1 MKILPASIEQQID
14 RVDRTRSLIAGI
26 SFGLLAFWSFY
37 RVLWMLYMTIA
48 YNFLFGSLMFSI
60 VLWGVIGAVAA
71 IAAVAFLT
79 RYNRAGEPAE
89 PDERTQP

>member
-1 MKILPASIEQQID
+1 MKILPASIEQQIN
-14 RVDRTRSLIAGI
+14 RIDRTRSLIAGI

-37 RVLWMLYMTIA
+37 RVLWMLYLTIA

-60 VLWGVIGAVAA
+60 VLWAVIGAVAT

-79 RYNRAGEPAE
+79 RYVRPPKSAE
-89 PDERTQP
+89 HDELTQP